1 MELTPVSFLIVC
13 PLLFLAGF
21 VDSIGGGGG
30 LISLPAYLLAGLPV
44 HRAIATNKLSS
55 ACGTSLSTFRF
66 LRHGLINLKLAAPSV
81 AAALAGS
88 SLGAQLS
95 LMVSE
100 DVMKYILFAVLPL
113 AAFFVLNRH
122 LFRDYGGKAEVTRRT
137 VAVCILAA
145 FIIGGYDGFYGP
157 GTGTFLII
165 AFTVFAKMSVSS
177 ANAQAKVINLTSN
190 ISSLAVFLLNHQ
202 VVFLLGLAG
211 AVCNMAGNYLGS
223 GLAMSRGSKI
233 VRPVILAVLLLLF
246 LKIIIGF

>member
-1 MELTPVSFLIVC
+1 MLTPISFLIVC
-13 PLLFLAGF
+13 PLLFLAGL

-44 HRAIATNKLSS
+44 HQAIATNKLSS
-55 ACGTSLSTFRF
+55 ACGTSLSTVRF
-66 LRHGLINLKLAAPSV
+66 LRHGLVNLHLVIPTVISAF
-81 AAALAGS
+81 AGS

-95 LMVSE
+95 LHVSE
-100 DVMKYILFAVLPL
+100 DVMKYILFAVLPV

-122 LFRDYGGKAEVTRRT
+122 FFQDHGRQ
-137 VAVCILAA
+137 AVPVPGTLVICMLSA

-165 AFTVFAKMSVSS
+165 AFTAFAKMPVSE

-190 ISSLAVFLLNHQ
+190 ITSLAVFLLNGQ
-202 VVFLLGLAG
+202 VVFLLGFAG

-223 GLAMSRGSKI
+223 GLALTGGTKI
-233 VRPVILAVLLLLF
+233 VRPVILGVLLLLF
-246 LKIIIGF
+246 LKILFGF